1 MPCINDILQTDRHHI
16 WHPYS
21 PLPGPPQHVVKAAKG
36 PYLTLDVAAN
46 FLSEKSA
53 ANNDDSGKRVTCKV
67 LDGMSSW
74 WAAAYGYRHPDLDA
88 AAHLSLIHI

>member
-36 PYLTLDVAAN
+36 PRSMLLLI
-46 FLSEKSA
+46 F
-53 ANNDDSGKRVTCKV
+53 
-67 LDGMSSW
+67 
-74 WAAAYGYRHPDLDA
+74 
-88 AAHLSLIHI
+88 SLKKAQQTTMIQAKG